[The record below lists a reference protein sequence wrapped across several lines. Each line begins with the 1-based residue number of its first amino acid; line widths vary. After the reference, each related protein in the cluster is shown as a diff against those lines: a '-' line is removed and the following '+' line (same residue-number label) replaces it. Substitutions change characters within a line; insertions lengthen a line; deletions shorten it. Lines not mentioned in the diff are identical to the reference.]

1 MMTYFFSPMQM
12 SCFYRKCSCSSNY
25 TMGTYL
31 PLVQVNVVTTPYFKH
46 CTNLFWD
53 SFFSDPNITLLHLRW
68 GEPIRFGFKWTVF
81 GFFWLKNEDPNELE
95 KIPLLGS
102 FFNKGPKERL
112 LQLWVASTIG
122 MLRDVYVGNGM
133 LLRRNVWDNKIL
145 KNKTDS
151 YRNKSK

>member
-1 MMTYFFSPMQM
+1 M
-12 SCFYRKCSCSSNY
+12 
-25 TMGTYL
+25 
-31 PLVQVNVVTTPYFKH
+31 
-46 CTNLFWD
+46 
-53 SFFSDPNITLLHLRW
+53 LHLRW

-102 FFNKGPKERL
+102 FFSKGPKERL

-151 YRNKSK
+151 YRNKSKSSSTFAVNLLSKLSNITL

>member
-1 MMTYFFSPMQM
+1 MTYFVSPMQM

-31 PLVQVNVVTTPYFKH
+31 PLVQANVVTTPYLSFE
-46 CTNLFWD
+46 
-53 SFFSDPNITLLHLRW
+53 SFFLGSKYHLVLFHLRW

>member
-1 MMTYFFSPMQM
+1 MMTYFFSQMQM

-31 PLVQVNVVTTPYFKH
+31 PLGQVNIVTILRL
-46 CTNLFWD
+46 LFLGSKYHLV
-53 SFFSDPNITLLHLRW
+53 SFHLRW

>member
-1 MMTYFFSPMQM
+1 MQM

-25 TMGTYL
+25 TMGRYL
-31 PLVQVNVVTTPYFKH
+31 PLVQANVVTTPYSLLRFFLGSKYH
-46 CTNLFWD
+46 FV
-53 SFFSDPNITLLHLRW
+53 SFHLRW

>member
-1 MMTYFFSPMQM
+1 M
-12 SCFYRKCSCSSNY
+12 
-25 TMGTYL
+25 
-31 PLVQVNVVTTPYFKH
+31 
-46 CTNLFWD
+46 
-53 SFFSDPNITLLHLRW
+53 LHLRW

-102 FFNKGPKERL
+102 FFSKGPKERL

-151 YRNKSK
+151 YRNKSKSSSTFAVNLLSKLYYLINHLTKNIYKY

>member
-1 MMTYFFSPMQM
+1 MQM

-25 TMGTYL
+25 TMGRYL
-31 PLVQVNVVTTPYFKH
+31 LLAQVNVVTTPY
-46 CTNLFWD
+46 LFLRFFLGSKYHFV
-53 SFFSDPNITLLHLRW
+53 SFHLRW

-102 FFNKGPKERL
+102 FFSKGPKERL

>member
-1 MMTYFFSPMQM
+1 MTYFFSQMQM
-12 SCFYRKCSCSSNY
+12 SCSYRKCSCSSSY

-31 PLVQVNVVTTPYFKH
+31 PLVQVNVVTTPY
-46 CTNLFWD
+46 L
-53 SFFSDPNITLLHLRW
+53 SLLRFFFRRFQYILLHLRW

-102 FFNKGPKERL
+102 FFSKGPKERL

>member
-1 MMTYFFSPMQM
+1 MQM

-25 TMGTYL
+25 TMGRYL
-31 PLVQVNVVTTPYFKH
+31 PLVQVNVVTTPFLRFFLGSKYHFV
-46 CTNLFWD
+46 
-53 SFFSDPNITLLHLRW
+53 SFHLRW

>member
-1 MMTYFFSPMQM
+1 MTYFFSQMQM

-31 PLVQVNVVTTPYFKH
+31 PLVQVNVVTTSYLYQSLLR
-46 CTNLFWD
+46 LF
-53 SFFSDPNITLLHLRW
+53 FANIALLHLRW

-102 FFNKGPKERL
+102 FFSKGPKERL

>member
-1 MMTYFFSPMQM
+1 
-12 SCFYRKCSCSSNY
+12 
-25 TMGTYL
+25 MGTYL
-31 PLVQVNVVTTPYFKH
+31 PLGQVNIVTILRL
-46 CTNLFWD
+46 LFLGSKYHLV
-53 SFFSDPNITLLHLRW
+53 SFHLRW